1 MGNGGLSDVWQP
13 NRVLV
18 RAVKK
23 LGLFAKSLH
32 SLYHCNDA
40 LVDVKNCSPYRK
52 VINTYPRQ
60 FYLKHSD
67 LYLTTIKDAF
77 LYRTQIIWS
86 YDHETLK
93 ENISLPSRTLTCW
106 EKKSRS
112 RLELWDLENKILVL
126 VSNLEIERNKILK
139 SKRKHFIYKCCLQG
153 SGRLSSQ

>member
-1 MGNGGLSDVWQP
+1 MAIHQNGEWWLSDVWQP

-32 SLYHCNDA
+32 SSYHCNDA

-77 LYRTQIIWS
+77 LYRSQIIWS

-93 ENISLPSRTLTCW
+93 ENISLSSRTLRCW
-106 EKKSRS
+106 RKKSHS
-112 RLELWDLENKILVL
+112 RLELWDLESKILVL
-126 VSNLEIERNKILK
+126 VLNLEIGRDKILK
-139 SKRKHFIYKCCLQG
+139 SKRTAFHFLVLFA
-153 SGRLSSQ
+153 R